1 MEKNQPKLL
10 HIRAKKDEQ
19 VLDKGG
25 YTIAFVK
32 EGDTFHVALSV
43 CRATQK
49 FSHSLGGK
57 VALRRLETGACMLQT
72 KDKLLDTINSL
83 SNKVSNTHIVF
94 NPTLIED

>member
-1 MEKNQPKLL
+1 MAKQKPKLL
-10 HIRAKKDEQ
+10 HIRAKNGER

-49 FSHSLGGK
+49 FSPTLGEK
-57 VALRRLETGACMLQT
+57 VALRRLETGNCMTQSR
-72 KDKLLDTINSL
+72 DKLLDTLNIL
-83 SNKVSNTHIVF
+83 SNKVSNTAVTF
-94 NPTLIED
+94 NPALIED